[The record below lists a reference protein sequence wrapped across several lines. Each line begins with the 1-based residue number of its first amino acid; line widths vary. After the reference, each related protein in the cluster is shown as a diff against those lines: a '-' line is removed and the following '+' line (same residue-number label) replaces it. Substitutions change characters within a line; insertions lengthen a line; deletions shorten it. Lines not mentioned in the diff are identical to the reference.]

1 MCGFGTRFDGREG
14 ATATSARDDAAMDRN
29 RFDVDVAVVGSGFG
43 GSVTALRATEKGY
56 RVAVLEAGR
65 RFDTTTLPK
74 SSWQLRR
81 FLWAPKLGLRGI
93 QRITP
98 LKDIAVLS
106 GAGVG
111 GGSLVY
117 ANTLY
122 EPLDP
127 FYVDPQWG
135 DLTDWRDELAPH
147 YDQAKRMLGVNETP
161 EDTPP
166 DEYMHRLADE
176 LGVADTYHRTPV
188 GVWFGTPGERVPDP
202 YFGGEGP
209 DKVGCTGCG
218 SCMVGCRVGAK
229 NTLDRNY
236 LYLAEKRGAVV
247 HPDTQVVDLE
257 PLPGG
262 GWRLTTEK
270 PGAWRRTR
278 RTTMTAERVVLS
290 AGVLG
295 TVKLLLKLRDE
306 GRLPALSDRLGDVV
320 RTNSEAIVGASART
334 PNPALTRG
342 VAITSSIHPD
352 ETTHIEPCRYPPRSN
367 AMGLLTTVLVD
378 GGGRVPRQVRFLATI
393 ARHPVRFLR
402 SLSVRRW
409 SERSIILLVMQSRD
423 NSIALRRHPKLG
435 MLVTRPGHG
444 EPNPTYLPVANN
456 AARKVADMLDGDP
469 WGAWNETL
477 VDAPTTAHILGGC
490 PIGASPAEGVID
502 AYQRVFGYEGL
513 SVADGSAVSANLGVN
528 PSLTITAMTERA
540 MSLWPN
546 RGEDD
551 PRPAVGEPYRRL
563 DPVAPRSPA
572 VPVGAPAALRVAA
585 AGPAS

>member
-1 MCGFGTRFDGREG
+1 MANFD
-14 ATATSARDDAAMDRN
+14 
-29 RFDVDVAVVGSGFG
+29 FDVLVVGSGFG

-56 RVAVLEAGR
+56 RVGVLEAGR
-65 RFDTTTLPK
+65 RFDTSTLPT

-81 FLWAPKLGLRGI
+81 FLWAPGLGLRGI

-135 DLTDWRDELAPH
+135 HITDWRSELAPF
-147 YDQAKRMLGVNETP
+147 YDQAKRMLGVNEVP
-161 EDTPP
+161 ADTPP
-166 DEYMHRLADE
+166 DEYMKDLADRM
-176 LGVADTYHRTPV
+176 GVADTYHRTPV
-188 GVWFGTPGERVPDP
+188 GVWFGNPGERVPDP

-209 DKVGCTGCG
+209 DKVGCTHCG

-236 LYLAEKRGAVV
+236 LYLAEKNGAVV
-247 HPDTQVVDLE
+247 HPNRQVVDLE
-257 PLPGG
+257 PLTGG
-262 GWRLTTEK
+262 GWRVTTEK
-270 PGAWRRTR
+270 PGAWKRKRTKVF
-278 RTTMTAERVVLS
+278 TAERVVLS

-295 TVKLLLKLRDE
+295 TVKLLLKLRDQ
-306 GRLPALSDRLGDVV
+306 GRLPDLSDRLGDVV
-320 RTNSEAIVGASART
+320 RTNSEAIVGASAKKAD
-334 PNPALTRG
+334 PALSRG

-352 ETTHIEPCRYPPRSN
+352 PTTHIEPVRYPPKSN

-378 GGGRVPRQVRFLATI
+378 GGGRVPRQVRFLETI
-393 ARHPVRFLR
+393 ARHPVAFLR

-435 MLVTRPGHG
+435 NLVTRPGHG
-444 EPNPTYLPVANN
+444 EPNPTYLPVANE
-456 AARKVADMLDGDP
+456 AARDVADMLDGEP

-477 VDAPTTAHILGGC
+477 LDAPTTAHILGGC
-490 PIGASPAEGVID
+490 VIGDGPEAGVID
-502 AYQRVFGYEGL
+502 PYQRVYGYDGL

-540 MSLWPN
+540 MSCWPN
-546 RGEDD
+546 KGEAD
-551 PRPAVGEPYRRL
+551 PRPAVGSAYERVV
-563 DPVAPRSPA
+563 PVAPAAPA
-572 VPVGAPAALRVAA
+572 VPVDAPAALRLRSA
-585 AGPAS
+585 

>member
-1 MCGFGTRFDGREG
+1 MGSFDY
-14 ATATSARDDAAMDRN
+14 
-29 RFDVDVAVVGSGFG
+29 DVLVVGSGFG
-43 GSVTALRATEKGY
+43 GSVTALRLTEKGY
-56 RVAVLEAGR
+56 RVGVLEAGR
-65 RFDTTTLPK
+65 RFDTESLPK
-74 SSWQLRR
+74 TSWQLRK
-81 FLWAPKLGLRGI
+81 FLWAPRLGLRGI

-122 EPLDP
+122 EPLAP
-127 FYVDPQWG
+127 FYTDPQWG
-135 DLTDWRDELAPH
+135 HITDWRRELAPF
-147 YDQAKRMLGVNETP
+147 YDQAKRMLGVNDVP
-161 EDTPP
+161 ADTPP
-166 DEYMHRLADE
+166 DRYMHDLAE
-176 LGVADTYHRTPV
+176 RMGVADTYHRTPV
-188 GVWFGTPGERVPDP
+188 GVWFGTAGERVPDP

-209 DKVGCTGCG
+209 DKVGCTHCG

-236 LYLAEKRGAVV
+236 LYLAEKNGAVV
-247 HPDTQVVDLE
+247 HPDTQVTDME
-257 PLPGG
+257 PTSGG
-262 GWRLTTEK
+262 GWTVTTER
-270 PGAWRRTR
+270 PGAWVRKRTR
-278 RTTMTAERVVLS
+278 TITAQHVVLS

-295 TVKLLLKLRDE
+295 TVKLLLRLRDE
-306 GRLPALSDRLGDVV
+306 GRLPDLSDRLGDVV
-320 RTNSEAIVGASART
+320 RTNSEAIVGASSKVAR
-334 PNPALTRG
+334 PELARG

-352 ETTHIEPCRYPPRSN
+352 ETTHIEPVRYPPGSN

-378 GGGRVPRQVRFLATI
+378 GGGTVPRQVRFLGRI
-393 ARHPVRFLR
+393 VRHPMAFLR

-444 EPNPTYLPVANN
+444 EPNPTYLPVAND
-456 AARKVADMLDGDP
+456 AAREVADMLDGEP

-477 VDAPTTAHILGGC
+477 LDAPTTAHILGGC
-490 PIGASPAEGVID
+490 VIGDGPGAGVID
-502 AYQRVFGYEGL
+502 PYQRVYGYEGL

-546 RGEDD
+546 KGEADT
-551 PRPAVGEPYRRL
+551 RPPVGAPYERL
-563 DPVAPRSPA
+563 APSAPRAPA
-572 VPVGAPAALRVAA
+572 VPVDAPAALRLT
-585 AGPAS
+585 PS

>member
-1 MCGFGTRFDGREG
+1 MHGVTRFDY
-14 ATATSARDDAAMDRN
+14 
-29 RFDVDVAVVGSGFG
+29 DVLVVGSGFG

-56 RVAVLEAGR
+56 RVGVLEAGR
-65 RFDTTTLPK
+65 RFDTGTLPRT
-74 SSWQLRR
+74 SWQLRR
-81 FLWAPKLGLRGI
+81 FLWAPSLGMRGI

-98 LKDIAVLS
+98 LKDIAILS

-135 DLTDWRDELAPH
+135 HITDWRAELAPF
-147 YDQAKRMLGVNETP
+147 YDQAKRMLGVQEVP
-161 EDTPP
+161 HDTPA
-166 DEYMHRLADE
+166 DDYMHELADRM
-176 LGVADTYHRTPV
+176 GVADTYHRTPV

-209 DKVGCTGCG
+209 DRVGCTECG
-218 SCMVGCRVGAK
+218 ACMVGCKVGAK

-236 LYLAEKRGAVV
+236 LYLAEKNGAVV

-257 PLPGG
+257 PLTGG
-262 GWRLTTEK
+262 GYRVTTER
-270 PGAWRRTR
+270 PGAWFRKQRRVY
-278 RTTMTAERVVLS
+278 TAERVVLS

-295 TVKLLLKLRDE
+295 TVKLLLRLRDE
-306 GRLPALSDRLGDVV
+306 GRLPNLSERVGDVV
-320 RTNSEAIVGASART
+320 RTNSEAIVGASSRVAR
-334 PNPALTRG
+334 PELTEG

-352 ETTHIEPCRYPPRSN
+352 DHTHIEPCRYPPGSN
-367 AMGLLTTVLVD
+367 AMGLLTTLLVD
-378 GGGRVPRQVRFLATI
+378 GGGKVPRQVRFLGKVV
-393 ARHPVRFLR
+393 RHPLAFLR

-423 NSIALRRHPKLG
+423 NSIALRRHAKLD

-444 EPNPTYLPVANN
+444 EPNPSYLPVAND
-456 AARKVADMLDGDP
+456 AAREVADMLDGEP
-469 WGAWNETL
+469 WGAWNETIL
-477 VDAPTTAHILGGC
+477 DAPTTAHILGGC
-490 PIGASPAEGVID
+490 PIGDDTTQGVID
-502 AYQRVFGYEGL
+502 AYQRVHGYDGL

-540 MSLWPN
+540 MSFWPN
-546 RGEDD
+546 KGDEDL
-551 PRPAVGEPYRRL
+551 RPPVGAAYVRL
-563 DPVAPRSPA
+563 APVMPKAPA
-572 VPVGAPAALRVAA
+572 VPVDAPAALRL
-585 AGPAS
+585 S

>member
-1 MCGFGTRFDGREG
+1 MVAFDY
-14 ATATSARDDAAMDRN
+14 
-29 RFDVDVAVVGSGFG
+29 DVLVVGSGFG

-56 RVAVLEAGR
+56 RVGVIEAGR
-65 RFDTTTLPK
+65 RFDTSTLPS

-81 FLWAPKLGLRGI
+81 FLWAPGLGMRGI

-122 EPLDP
+122 EPLAP
-127 FYVDPQWG
+127 FYTDPQWG
-135 DLTDWRDELAPH
+135 DITDWRDELAPF
-147 YDQAKRMLGVNETP
+147 YDQAKRMLGVNEVP
-161 EDTPP
+161 EDSPA
-166 DEYMHRLADE
+166 DRYMHDLADR
-176 LGVADTYHRTPV
+176 LGVADSYHRTPV
-188 GVWFGTPGERVPDP
+188 GVWFGEPGERVPDP

-209 DKVGCTGCG
+209 DKVGCTNCG

-229 NTLDRNY
+229 NSLDRNY
-236 LYLAEKRGAVV
+236 LYLAEKRGARV
-247 HPDTQVVDLE
+247 HPDRKVVDLE

-262 GWRLTTEK
+262 GWRVTTEK
-270 PGAWRRTR
+270 PGAWVRKRTKVF
-278 RTTMTAERVVLS
+278 TAERVVLS

-295 TVKLLLKLRDE
+295 TVKLLLRLRDE
-306 GRLPALSDRLGDVV
+306 GRLPDLSDRLGDVV
-320 RTNSEAIVGASART
+320 RTNSEAIVGASAKT
-334 PNPALTRG
+334 PMPELSQG

-352 ETTHIEPCRYPPRSN
+352 DHTHIEPVRYPPKSN

-378 GGGRVPRQVRFLATI
+378 GGGKVPRQVRFLGRI
-393 ARHPVRFLR
+393 ARHPVTFLR

-423 NSIALRRHPKLG
+423 NSITLRRHRKLG
-435 MLVTRPGHG
+435 TLVTKPGHG
-444 EPNPTYLPVANN
+444 EPNPTYLPVAND
-456 AARKVADMLDGDP
+456 AAREVADMLDGEP

-477 VDAPTTAHILGGC
+477 LDAPTTAHILGGC
-490 PIGASPAEGVID
+490 VIGASPEAGVID
-502 AYQRVFGYEGL
+502 PYQRVYGYEGL

-540 MSLWPN
+540 MAAWPN
-546 RGEDD
+546 KGDAD
-551 PRPAVGEPYRRL
+551 PRPPVGSPYER
-563 DPVAPRSPA
+563 VAPVRPRTPA
-572 VPVGAPAALRVAA
+572 VPAGAPAALRL
-585 AGPAS
+585 G